1 MKVPVDAKWRR
12 LLDKAREDR
21 ELALALFAETSEK
34 YRHWVNTSLALAAMY
49 LALAALGVNSAA
61 VTALFA
67 AAVCASLVNAARWL
81 RVISVAEEI
90 LSGDPMAGVR
100 EFVLEYLDGLLSAA
114 IVLALLALGL
124 AISLFKP

>member
-49 LALAALGVNSAA
+49 LALAALGVDSAA

-67 AAVCASLVNAARWL
+67 AAVCVSLVNAARWL

-124 AISLFKP
+124 AISLFRP